1 MNRFKSSSILA
12 ISSFGIGTIL
22 LLLDLI
28 QGGLTVIAIIGYYY
42 VIIAIIINLL
52 AVIALVFSFAKNYNK
67 KDALRCF
74 GVILINIPI
83 AYLYFLIFMSQ
94 F

>member
-12 ISSFGIGTIL
+12 VISFGIGTIL
-22 LLLDLI
+22 FISQL
-28 QGGLTVIAIIGYYY
+28 IIGKFSNLLFIGYIY

-83 AYLYFLIFMSQ
+83 AYLYFLIIIQLF
-94 F
+94 